1 MNRILGLLLPLA
13 VSAVYCS
20 YSYSNPN
27 YIYET
32 SGNASQDS
40 LNWVMSNVLPAYTGL
55 QVNGVFYQYTTVKD
69 PDTGMI
75 VTVQNEDALNA
86 GQYIFR
92 EQDDWSGLPGNTIQK
107 AIPQPYVDQNRWGD
121 GSIQVEGRG
130 EVVDASVIYTYR
142 YDEDCVVSPQNNPS
156 CPGFVMPEINIPEP
170 VAPVNDIIQD
180 ELDRQRVADADMEQ
194 DDRDRKNNKDEKDN
208 GRPMIEV
215 LLGNSNTSI
224 LGEVAEILHDNLVYL
239 DVVPTSYLIE
249 LPSTVYEETVT
260 LPDGD
265 LPDNVMIRRVNYSQE
280 LLHEKLV
287 DLQYQL
293 GESK

>member
-1 MNRILGLLLPLA
+1 M
-13 VSAVYCS
+13 VSAVCCS
-20 YSYSNPN
+20 YSYSNTN

-40 LNWVMSNVLPAYTGL
+40 LNWVMSNVLPEYTGL
-55 QVNGVFYQYTTVKD
+55 QVNGVFYQYTTIKD

-107 AIPQPYVDQNRWGD
+107 AIPQPYVDQNRWGN
-121 GSIQVEGRG
+121 GSIEINGEG

-170 VAPVNDIIQD
+170 VASIDDTIQD

-194 DDRDRKNNKDEKDN
+194 DDIDRKKNKDEKDD

-215 LLGNSNTSI
+215 LLGNSNTTA
-224 LGEVAEILHDNLVYL
+224 LGGVAQVLHDNLVLL
-239 DVVPTSYLIE
+239 DVVPAFYLTE
-249 LPSTVYEETVT
+249 LPSTVYEETLT
-260 LPDGD
+260 LPGGE
-265 LPDNVMIRRVNYSQE
+265 LPDNVMLRRANYSQE
-280 LLHEKLV
+280 LLHERLV

>member
-1 MNRILGLLLPLA
+1 
-13 VSAVYCS
+13 
-20 YSYSNPN
+20 
-27 YIYET
+27 
-32 SGNASQDS
+32 
-40 LNWVMSNVLPAYTGL
+40 MSNVLPAYTGL
-55 QVNGVFYQYTTVKD
+55 QVNGVFYRYTTVKD

-107 AIPQPYVDQNRWGD
+107 AVLQPYVDQNRWGD
-121 GSIQVEGRG
+121 GSIQIEGQG

-156 CPGFVMPEINIPEP
+156 CPGFVMPEIDIPEP
-170 VAPVNDIIQD
+170 TAPIDDIIQD
-180 ELDRQRVADADMEQ
+180 ELDRRRVAESDMEQ
-194 DDRDRKNNKDEKDN
+194 DDIDRKKIKDEKDN

-215 LLGNSNTSI
+215 LLGNPNTSV
-224 LGEVAEILHDNLVYL
+224 LGGVSQILHDNLVLL
-239 DVVPTSYLIE
+239 DVVPPSYLTE
-249 LPSTVYEETVT
+249 LPSTVYEDTIT
-260 LPDGD
+260 LPDAE
-265 LPDNVMIRRVNYSQE
+265 LLDNVLIRRANYSQE
-280 LLHEKLV
+280 LLHERLV

>member
-1 MNRILGLLLPLA
+1 MNRILRLLLPLV

-55 QVNGVFYQYTTVKD
+55 QVNGVFYRYTTVKD

-92 EQDDWSGLPGNTIQK
+92 EQDDWSGIPGNTIQK

-121 GSIQVEGRG
+121 GSIQVDGQG

-156 CPGFVMPEINIPEP
+156 CPGFVMPEINVPDPADPI
-170 VAPVNDIIQD
+170 DDTIQD

-194 DDRDRKNNKDEKDN
+194 DDRDRKKIKDEEDD

-215 LLGNSNTSI
+215 LLGNSNTTA
-224 LGEVAEILHDNLVYL
+224 LGDVAQILHDNLVLL
-239 DVVPTSYLIE
+239 DVIPPSYLTV
-249 LPSTVYEETVT
+249 LPSTVYEET
-260 LPDGD
+260 LSLADAE
-265 LPDNVMIRRVNYSQE
+265 LPDNVLIRRASYSQE
-280 LLHEKLV
+280 LLHEQLV

>member
-1 MNRILGLLLPLA
+1 VVLL
-13 VSAVYCS
+13 VYCS

-69 PDTGMI
+69 PESGMV

-92 EQDDWSGLPGNTIQK
+92 EQDDWSGIPGNTIQK

-121 GSIQVEGRG
+121 GSIQVDGQG

-156 CPGFVMPEINIPEP
+156 CPGFVMPEINVPDP
-170 VAPVNDIIQD
+170 VDPIDDTIQD
-180 ELDRQRVADADMEQ
+180 EIDRQRVADGDMIQ
-194 DDRDRKNNKDEKDN
+194 DDIDRKKIKDEKDN

-215 LLGNSNTSI
+215 LLGNSNTTA
-224 LGEVAEILHDNLVYL
+224 LGDVAQILHDNLVLL
-239 DVVPTSYLIE
+239 DVIPPSYLTE
-249 LPSTVYEETVT
+249 LPSTVYEETLS
-260 LPDGD
+260 LPDAE
-265 LPDNVMIRRVNYSQE
+265 LPDNVMIRRASYSQE
-280 LLHEKLV
+280 LLHEQLV